1 MYKSFFGLTRNP
13 FELSP
18 DPTCFISTKQHDE
31 ALATLYY
38 GVRRHKGFIVIT
50 GEVGT
55 GKTLLLRCLLELLK
69 ESNDIAYSYVFN
81 SRMNPSDFLRYM
93 IADFGIPAADKSKS
107 ELLLTFS
114 AFLASRGAQHLTTV
128 LVVDEANDLSE
139 DLLEE
144 IRLLSNIETT
154 QDKLLQI
161 LLIGQPELDAKLDSV
176 GLRQLKQRIA
186 LRARLGALSISE
198 TASYIRQRMEI
209 AGAAPERDPVFA
221 EGSIEEIFRFSSG
234 IPRLI
239 NTLCENALISAYAK
253 QSLLVTPD
261 VIRAVAHDFRLNND
275 DGNGL
280 RTWNANDQAEDRAP
294 FNFAARLH
302 GSATREHNQGD
313 NPGEKEAV

>member
-1 MYKSFFGLTRNP
+1 MYKSFFGLARNP
-13 FELSP
+13 FELTP

-69 ESNDIAYSYVFN
+69 ESSDIAYSYVFN

-93 IADFGIPAADKSKS
+93 IADFGISTADKTKS

-114 AFLASRGAQHLTTV
+114 SFLASRGAQSLTTV
-128 LVVDEANDLSE
+128 LVVDEAHDLSE

-186 LRARLGALSISE
+186 LRARLGALSMSE
-198 TASYIRQRMEI
+198 TADYIQQRMEI
-209 AGAAPERDPVFA
+209 AGANPEQPPIFA
-221 EGSIEEIFRFSSG
+221 HESIEEVFRYSTG

-239 NTLCENALISAYAK
+239 NTICENALISAYAQ
-253 QSLLVTPD
+253 QSPTVTPD
-261 VIRAVAHDFRLNND
+261 IIRTVAGEFRLGND
-275 DGNGL
+275 LANGVKA
-280 RTWNANDQAEDRAP
+280 WNLNDQTEDRAP
-294 FNFAARLH
+294 FNFATRLH
-302 GSATREHNQGD
+302 GSATREHK
-313 NPGEKEAV
+313 PGENSGKKEAV